1 MPPMPSPTSYASNG
15 TTPTPTSSPSST
27 MARIPINPTESSQP
41 NLQVNG
47 FSSPIKFECSI
58 GYFAGT
64 YEGYWKI
71 YEPYARFG
79 QDDDNEF
86 ERLGFAG
93 RISGSKKKVIEKLSW
108 AYSKIRSQGK
118 AITRM
123 AQQLG

>member
-1 MPPMPSPTSYASNG
+1 MQ
-15 TTPTPTSSPSST
+15 
-27 MARIPINPTESSQP
+27 IPGNSRFIT
-41 NLQVNG
+41 
-47 FSSPIKFECSI
+47 FECSI